1 MELDGRVA
9 LVTGGAV
16 RLGRAFAEALAGR
29 GMRVAVHYGSSSR
42 EADEVVAA
50 LRSRGAD
57 AAAFGA
63 DLRDVSAALKLVDD
77 VVQHFGQLDLLL
89 NSAAVME
96 RIGVADTS
104 AEQWDDVLNLNLR
117 APFFLA
123 QRAAPHLAKT
133 HGTIINMA
141 DLGGLEP
148 WPGYA
153 AHSISKAG
161 VVMLTKV
168 LATALAPDVRV
179 NALAPGTVMVPDDF
193 DKAKRDFL
201 SATTPM
207 QRLGTPED
215 AVQAMLFLAERA
227 DFITGEIL
235 VVDGGRVLRR

>member
-1 MELDGRVA
+1 MELNGRVA

-16 RLGRAFAEALAGR
+16 RLGRAFVEALAGR

-42 EADEVVAA
+42 EADMVVAE

-57 AAAFGA
+57 AVAFGA
-63 DLRDVSAALKLVDD
+63 DLRDVPAALKLVDD
-77 VVQHFGQLDLLL
+77 VVQRFGQLDLLL

-104 AEQWDDVLNLNLR
+104 AAQWDDVLDLNLR

-161 VVMLTKV
+161 MVMLTKV

-193 DKAKRDFL
+193 DEAKRDFL